1 VATINAIVWATC
13 SIGIASVMA
22 CITVIAVILAQ
33 GNNNTSIRDR
43 LIIGMMSANAVYSL
57 ANAIPINSLIDTRAQ
72 CG

>member
-1 VATINAIVWATC
+1 
-13 SIGIASVMA
+13 MA